1 MITIDGIIYNLQ
13 SFGGI
18 SVYFNELIQGMVK
31 SNYQAEILL
40 YKNKEF
46 EFDTSDLKLQYRKP
60 RILERYR
67 NVSDIKTRV
76 LHTSYYRVHKSP
88 NLNVKNVTTVHD
100 FTYEKYR
107 GGMSKFIHS
116 LQKYHAIKNSDIVI
130 CISNNTARDLLKYCP
145 ISEDKIRVI
154 YNGVSPSYKHI
165 SNMSDMRVNN
175 SVLFVGAREGY
186 KNFVLAVKAVGK
198 LHGLKLTIVGGG
210 SLKKY
215 ERELLEKYLKNR
227 YEHFT
232 FLSNED
238 LNIQYNT
245 AYALV
250 YPSSYEGFGIPVL
263 EAMQAGC
270 PVICANTSSLPE
282 VGGNAPIYID
292 DINEF
297 TLKEALELVN
307 LKRNVMIERGLLQA
321 QKFSWSKCV
330 NETIK
335 VYNELNI

>member
-1 MITIDGIIYNLQ
+1 
-13 SFGGI
+13 
-18 SVYFNELIQGMVK
+18 
-31 SNYQAEILL
+31 
-40 YKNKEF
+40 
-46 EFDTSDLKLQYRKP
+46 
-60 RILERYR
+60 
-67 NVSDIKTRV
+67 
-76 LHTSYYRVHKSP
+76 
-88 NLNVKNVTTVHD
+88 
-100 FTYEKYR
+100 
-107 GGMSKFIHS
+107 
-116 LQKYHAIKNSDIVI
+116 
-130 CISNNTARDLLKYCP
+130 
-145 ISEDKIRVI
+145 
-154 YNGVSPSYKHI
+154 SPSYKHI